1 MDVGEMSQQGTVFV
15 AGGSGGLG
23 QAACARLA
31 EDWGAICFTYHAAD
45 ARAQALKQELS
56 ARCAVDCAR
65 MDIRRDD
72 DVAAALAKADAMA
85 GGLKGVV
92 FAAGASILQ
101 PFVSEIGQDL
111 WNEVIDIE
119 LIGFT
124 RLVRLALPILRRRGG
139 GVFVSVV
146 SFATHRFPPGDAISA
161 VPKAGI
167 EMLTRALAREEGHY
181 GIRANSVAPGI
192 INAGLGTV
200 VQEKVFNAEV
210 WEQQRKRVPLRR
222 FGEAVDVAEAV
233 GFLASSRSSYIT
245 GQTIIVDGGLQI

>member
-1 MDVGEMSQQGTVFV
+1 MSQHGTVFV

-23 QAACARLA
+23 QAICTRLA
-31 EDWGAICFTYHAAD
+31 EDWGAICLTYHAGA
-45 ARAQALKQELS
+45 ARAETLRSALAS
-56 ARCAVDCAR
+56 RCAVETAR
-65 MDIRRDD
+65 MDIRSDA
-72 DVAAALAKADAMA
+72 DVAAGLAKADAMP
-85 GGLKGVV
+85 GGVKGVV

-101 PFVSEIGQDL
+101 PFVSEIGQEM
-111 WNEVIDIE
+111 WNDVIDVE

-124 RLVRLALPILRRRGG
+124 RLVRLALPILRRREG

-167 EMLTRALAREEGHY
+167 EMLTRALAREEGRY

-200 VQEKVFNAEV
+200 VQEKVFNAAI
-210 WEQQRKRVPLRR
+210 WEQQKKRVPLRR
-222 FGEAVDVAEAV
+222 FGEAADVAEAV
-233 GFLASSRSSYIT
+233 GFLASARASYIT
-245 GQTIIVDGGLQI
+245 GQTVIVDGGLGI

>member
-1 MDVGEMSQQGTVFV
+1 MLQQGTVFV

-23 QAACARLA
+23 QAICARLT
-31 EDWGAICFTYHAAD
+31 EDWGALCFTYHGNGERAA
-45 ARAQALKQELS
+45 RLKDELAS
-56 ARCAVDCAR
+56 RCTVEFAR
-65 MDIRRDD
+65 MDIRRDAE
-72 DVAAALAKADAMA
+72 VAAALATADAMP

-124 RLVRLALPILRRRGG
+124 RLVRLALPILRRRQG

-167 EMLTRALAREEGHY
+167 EMLTRAVAREEGRY
-181 GIRANSVAPGI
+181 AIRANSVAPGI

-200 VQEKVFNAEV
+200 VQEKVFTAEI
-210 WEQQRKRVPLRR
+210 WEQQKKRVPLRR

-233 GFLASSRSSYIT
+233 GFLASPRSSYIT
-245 GQTIIVDGGLQI
+245 GQTIVVDGGLQI

>member
-1 MDVGEMSQQGTVFV
+1 MQQGSVLV

-23 QAACARLA
+23 QAICARLA
-31 EDWGAICFTYHAAD
+31 EDWGAICFTYHASETRAAALRKTLAAQRMAD
-45 ARAQALKQELS
+45 
-56 ARCAVDCAR
+56 CVR
-65 MDIRRDD
+65 MDIRSDA
-72 DVAAALAKADAMA
+72 DVAAALARADAMP

-92 FAAGASILQ
+92 FAAGAAILQ
-101 PFVSEIGQDL
+101 PFVSEIGQAL
-111 WNEVIDIE
+111 WDEVIGVE

-124 RLVRLALPILRRRGG
+124 RLVRLALPILRQRGG

-167 EMLTRALAREEGHY
+167 EMLTRALAREEGRY

-192 INAGLGTV
+192 INAGLGAV
-200 VQEKVFNAEV
+200 VQERVFNAEI

-222 FGEAVDVAEAV
+222 FGEAAEVAEAV
-233 GFLASSRSSYIT
+233 GFLASPRSAYIT
-245 GQTIIVDGGLQI
+245 GQTIVVDGGLQI